1 MIAITHKSYEVR
13 PDMKIKIRWE
23 RSFIE
28 KSLDSRCRAAS
39 KEDSRI
45 KSSIEQ
51 CHGARIILAIPP
63 FTVPLFGGR

>member
-13 PDMKIKIRWE
+13 PDMKIEIRWE
-23 RSFIE
+23 RSFIK
-28 KSLDSRCRAAS
+28 KSLDRRGRATGE
-39 KEDSRI
+39 EDSGI

-63 FTVPLFGGR
+63 FTVPLFGGC